1 MDKTQLTKYRQYF
14 HKYQLQMVNMIILI
28 DEHLVLKKEENFLN
42 HVLDCLKKN
51 MFIDSSQGQL
61 NLRVV
66 VMKEEGSQIIIDF
79 DKHLDK
85 FIDKIMEKTQS
96 LKKQLTHMQY
106 LSGAFNQIQKFA
118 TSQMTHLNV
127 LFISDFK

>member
-1 MDKTQLTKYRQYF
+1 
-14 HKYQLQMVNMIILI
+14 
-28 DEHLVLKKEENFLN
+28 
-42 HVLDCLKKN
+42 
-51 MFIDSSQGQL
+51 
-61 NLRVV
+61 
-66 VMKEEGSQIIIDF
+66 MKEEGSQIIIDF